1 MRKCNFIPRKFMI
14 DSKTMDDARLW
25 TGWIYAV
32 LVFHRHLI
40 FRLAKKCPQ
49 MSPII
54 YDFNGARNI
63 KLERFSERE
72 KRREKE
78 GESAREF
85 ERFQRKWTNN
95 ANWVLALITFYITHS
110 EWLPYILSL
119 GEKKLEVKLIQT
131 APIRSMSQQFMSV
144 S

>member
-1 MRKCNFIPRKFMI
+1 
-14 DSKTMDDARLW
+14 
-25 TGWIYAV
+25 
-32 LVFHRHLI
+32 
-40 FRLAKKCPQ
+40 

-85 ERFQRKWTNN
+85 ERFQRK
-95 ANWVLALITFYITHS
+95 
-110 EWLPYILSL
+110 
-119 GEKKLEVKLIQT
+119 
-131 APIRSMSQQFMSV
+131 
-144 S
+144 